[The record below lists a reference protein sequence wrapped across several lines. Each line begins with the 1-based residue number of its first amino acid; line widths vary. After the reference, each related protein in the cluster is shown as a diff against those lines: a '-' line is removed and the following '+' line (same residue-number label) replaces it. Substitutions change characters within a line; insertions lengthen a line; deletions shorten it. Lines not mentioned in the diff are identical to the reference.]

1 MILRELR
8 VQMTLETFSP
18 PIEHP
23 SSNGKTNGLPA
34 ALDVDHAEGRQHDD
48 FFKWETLQSFM
59 DGVSPIDLS
68 YFPIASQSEAESFL
82 LDYGIDLQDEEDLAE
97 AHSVL
102 GEAIEYLH
110 RVLCPAPSPEDVA
123 LNLPPEMTDIK
134 TLPELL
140 LVASSEDP
148 LQPWACAVL
157 RVMHTINHA
166 NHAVRSPYYSYIKQQ
181 ILGRYHQHVNR
192 DESGQFHLGKDSEA
206 IPLVDF
212 SFREEKSRESLILKL
227 LHKPD
232 NVAQSV
238 YDRIGLK
245 LVVDKPLDALLV
257 LRYFRRH
264 NLANF
269 ANITPGRSRNTL
281 ISLNQFRK
289 AWGELRDDGLSLE
302 AAVRELRKEEFSS
315 QEPQGPTPANPHS
328 APGFRSIQF
337 TCRQLIRLRNP
348 IYHALKEIAEQPG
361 HPTPQLGLIELAK
374 VSQEKVLRFYF
385 PYEIQIIDRESFELS
400 QTGET
405 SHAAYRMRQLRSA
418 RRRVLARL
426 LRRPNRPAEPGNRL
440 S

>member
-1 MILRELR
+1 
-8 VQMTLETFSP
+8 MTLETYSP
-18 PIEHP
+18 LIPQIDGDFI
-23 SSNGKTNGLPA
+23 SDGLHA
-34 ALDVDHAEGRQHDD
+34 GLDVDVTHSRMHDD

-59 DGVSPIDLS
+59 DGISPIDLS
-68 YFPIASQSEAESFL
+68 YFPVASLSEAERFL
-82 LDYGIDLQDEEDLAE
+82 LDYGVDLHDEEDLAE

-123 LNLPPEMTDIK
+123 LSLPVELTQIK

-140 LVASSEDP
+140 LVASGQES

-181 ILGRYHQHVNR
+181 ILGRYHQHVTR
-192 DESGQFHLGKDSEA
+192 DEAGQFRLGNSADSV
-206 IPLVDF
+206 PLVDF

-281 ISLNQFRK
+281 FSLNKFRT
-289 AWGELRDDGLSLE
+289 AWAELREDGLSLE
-302 AAVRELRKEEFSS
+302 AAIQELRKEDCSS

-374 VSQEKVLRFYF
+374 ISQEKVLRFYF
-385 PYEIQIIDRESFELS
+385 PYEVQIMDRESFELS

-440 S
+440 